1 MELELEIP
9 SKTFIAGEYLALEGG
24 PALIANTEPSFKLR
38 VKEKPTETNPFH
50 PESPAGQL
58 WSKNKSFFSKYS
70 FNFED
75 PHSGKGGFGASTA
88 QFAFLHA
95 LFQMQDSAWTEAP
108 IEIDIH
114 QTWADYREICSNSGI
129 LPSGA
134 DLIAQ
139 LTGGLTFFDRSM
151 GRVEMYHWPFTN
163 LNMILIRTDKKIA
176 THEHLKIRPQFESDG
191 FRSAM
196 ALIETGLSKI
206 DSELFIEGV
215 LAFSKELNKFGL
227 VAESTKDL
235 LKQLSEVPV
244 AAAKGC
250 GAMGADVIALF
261 CESEELETV
270 KAFLNLKKLEVVATS
285 NDLSK
290 GFRKRVQGG
299 K

>member
-24 PALIANTEPSFKLR
+24 PALIANTEPSFKLK
-38 VKEKPTETNPFH
+38 VEEKPTDVNPFH

-58 WSKNKSFFSKYS
+58 WVKNKSFFSRFH

-75 PHSGKGGFGASTA
+75 PHAGKGGFGASTA

-95 LFQMQDSAWTEAP
+95 LYQMQDSAWTESP

-114 QTWADYREICSNSGI
+114 QTWADYREICSASGI

-163 LNMILIRTDKKIA
+163 MNMILIRTDKKIA
-176 THEHLKIRPQFESDG
+176 THEHLKAQPQFESEG
-191 FRSAM
+191 FRHAM

-206 DSELFIEGV
+206 DSDLFIKGV
-215 LAFSKELNKFGL
+215 QNFSKELNKFGL
-227 VAESTKDL
+227 VDENTNKL
-235 LKQLSEVPV
+235 LEQLSDTPV
-244 AAAKGC
+244 LAAKGC

-261 CESEELETV
+261 CENENLQAV
-270 KAFLNLKKLEVVATS
+270 KSFLNLKKLEVVATS
-285 NDLSK
+285 NEISK